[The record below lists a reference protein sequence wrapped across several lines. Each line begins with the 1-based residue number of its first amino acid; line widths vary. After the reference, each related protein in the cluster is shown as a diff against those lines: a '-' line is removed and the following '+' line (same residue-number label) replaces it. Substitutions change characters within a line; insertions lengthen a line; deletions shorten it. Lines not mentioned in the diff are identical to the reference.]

1 MDAKTSKTG
10 TNKETELISVI
21 VPVYKVE
28 KYLDACVRSI
38 VGQSYDNLEILLI
51 DDGSPDNCPA
61 MCDEWA
67 KRDERIKVFHKPNSG
82 LAGVRNFGL
91 KHMTGKYLTWVD
103 SDDTIHPDSIKI
115 LYENLKNHN
124 ADISMGS
131 WQKIYD
137 IENYEDAVLNHD
149 PTNVVVYEGDHVFG
163 LLFEH
168 TLPLIMASW
177 SKLYSRDVYEG
188 VVYPEGR
195 VHEDEWAHHIFANA
209 GKLVFEDVAIYNNLQ
224 RDGSITGKKF
234 NVARLGAIENLYDR
248 VKFCETQKP
257 EFYQPAL
264 NQYLRIVAYY
274 YALAKRSGLDKEVL
288 DKLILRFDEGY
299 ALLDKKSLAL
309 RVFKHNKPLFCFLSR
324 FKRG

>member
-1 MDAKTSKTG
+1 MDDKTPKTG
-10 TNKETELISVI
+10 TYKEADLISVI

-28 KYLDACVRSI
+28 KYLDACISSVVR
-38 VGQSYDNLEILLI
+38 QSYDNLEILLI

-91 KHMTGKYLTWVD
+91 QHMTGRYLTWVD
-103 SDDTIHPDSIKI
+103 SDDTIHPDAIKI
-115 LYENLKNHN
+115 LYDNLKNFD

-137 IENYEDAVLNHD
+137 IENYKDAKLNHNMG
-149 PTNVVVYEGDHVFG
+149 NVQVFVGDQVFR
-163 LLFEH
+163 LLFKH
-168 TLPLIMASW
+168 NLPLIMASW
-177 SKLYSRDVYEG
+177 SKLYKREVYDG

-195 VHEDEWAHHIFANA
+195 VHEDEWAHHIFAKA
-209 GKLVFEDVAIYNNLQ
+209 SRLVFEDVAIYNNLQ
-224 RDGSITGKKF
+224 RAGSITSKKF
-234 NVARLGAIENLYDR
+234 NVARLGAVENLHDR
-248 VKFCETQKP
+248 VKFCESEKP
-257 EFYQPAL
+257 EFYQAAL

-274 YALAKRSGLDKEVL
+274 YALAKRSGLKSDVL
-288 DKLILRFDEGY
+288 NGLTQRFNEGY
-299 ALLDKKSLAL
+299 VLLHKKSLPL
-309 RVFKHNKPLFCFLSR
+309 RVFRLNKPLFCFLSR